1 MLDCPL
7 YIIIVD
13 PTHDD
18 FNIPLFSGTLTAMAA
33 SVGSTRSNDHVQTD
47 IHQKI
52 IMDKTK
58 EIKSK
63 LLLLYSIT

>member
-33 SVGSTRSNDHVQTD
+33 LVGSTRSKDHVQTD
-47 IHQKI
+47 IHRKI
-52 IMDKTK
+52 VIDSTK
-58 EIKSK
+58 EIKSN
-63 LLLLYSIT
+63 LLLYGIT